1 MKNEVQEIFSRE
13 MHEGRDYLGLKMRTD
28 KSSEGV
34 RSDGKKVSFFSWNS
48 IIDVNKL
55 NMRLNRFGI
64 C

>member
-1 MKNEVQEIFSRE
+1 

-34 RSDGKKVSFFSWNS
+34 RSDGKKVSFFAWNS
-48 IIDVNKL
+48 LIEVNKL
-55 NMRLNRFGI
+55 KLRLSHFGI